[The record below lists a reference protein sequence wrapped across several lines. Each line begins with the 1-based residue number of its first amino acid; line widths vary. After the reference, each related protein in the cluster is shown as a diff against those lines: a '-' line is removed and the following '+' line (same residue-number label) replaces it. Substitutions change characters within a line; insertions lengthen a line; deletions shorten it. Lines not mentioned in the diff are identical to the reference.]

1 MKSVYKIIFLTLIFI
16 GSISYEAKAQ
26 TVVYAPDYSSKTVD
40 GIFYARTKTAVKWAS
55 DNVTKT
61 TTYTYADKRTHVVVA
76 NISPTINSTVSG
88 IIKTTVATYG
98 NGKKITTKETASLVG
113 GSVSYGSGYS
123 SKSATYQ
130 FLDSTTIVVDSAL
143 TKTAV
148 KWASDNVTKT
158 TTYTY
163 ADKRTHVVT
172 VTVTPTVTVSWAS
185 DHITKTTI
193 TTYGN
198 GKKLSVITKVPGTV
212 GTPTYNNNIKTVV
225 TTYGDGTSSTATF
238 TASSSSDSWASD
250 HITKTTTHTYA
261 SGGSNS
267 IITTVNPTSTTPAL
281 TNAVYPSDWTTTGT
295 VTPPNVSSK
304 TNTYGDGYTN
314 VVEDGTSSKPFLQT
328 TLSGLSISDPSKY
341 VTSNTTTYDL
351 RWGTPDKD
359 GPLLTTLFPSLT
371 NQLNVPIAYAGVL
384 VASNT
389 SLSIGPKLLKPSQDV
404 LDAWN
409 NGWTGKGINILMVDD
424 YPGIGG
430 NCGSNCHG
438 VKTMMITDM
447 VAIGAT
453 KFLLDNGTDGTT
465 ILGVF
470 RDMTN
475 TTVNSSKSIN
485 VVNASFGTNYIGN
498 GFTSF
503 YGDTP
508 TDSEINS
515 LLSLQQPMITAFTN
529 FFSGT
534 TSVSNISNVSAAVI
548 VKSAG
553 NDGIDANYEKFVSSY
568 ANNASIT
575 SRLLIVGALNKD
587 GTVSNKATIENYSNT
602 AGANNVIAN
611 RFLVAN
617 GNTPYGSNAV
627 SINGWIQSS
636 ERGTSY
642 AAPRVAGY
650 AAIIQQK
657 FPGLNAANTS
667 NIILDTARYDTL
679 TCYPSCD
686 TSIYGKGEASLSRA
700 LAPVGRL
707 R

>member
-1 MKSVYKIIFLTLIFI
+1 MKSVYKIIFLTFFFI
-16 GSISYEAKAQ
+16 GSISYDAKAAI
-26 TVVYAPDYSSKTVD
+26 VYANDYS
-40 GIFYARTKTAVKWAS
+40 TKTDTVTGIVSKLTKSAIKWSS
-55 DNVTKT
+55 DNITRT
-61 TTYTYADKRTHVVVA
+61 TTYTYADKTTYVVVA
-76 NISPTINSTVSG
+76 TVQPTTSSSVSG
-88 IIKTTVATYG
+88 IIKTTVSTYG
-98 NGKKITTKETASLVG
+98 NGKVVTTKETATLVP
-113 GSVSYGSGYS
+113 GSVTYNLDYS
-123 SKSATYQ
+123 TKSSTYR
-130 FLDSTTIVVDSAL
+130 FLNSSTIVVTSL
-143 TKTAV
+143 LSKTAV
-148 KWASDNVTKT
+148 KWATDNVTRT
-158 TTYTY
+158 STYTY
-163 ADKRTHVVT
+163 ADRTTYVVT
-172 VTVTPTVTVSWAS
+172 VTVPPTVTDSWAA
-185 DHITKTTI
+185 DHITKTTL

-198 GKKLSVITKVPGTV
+198 GKTSTAKTIVPGTI
-212 GTPTYNNNIKTVV
+212 GTPTYNNNIKTVI

-238 TASSSSDSWASD
+238 TASGSSVSWATD
-250 HITKTTTHTYA
+250 HITKTTTYTYA
-261 SGGSNS
+261 SGGSNNVV
-267 IITTVNPTSTTPAL
+267 TTHNPTISTPAL
-281 TNAVYPSDWTTTGT
+281 TNAVYPGDWTTTGT

-304 TNTYGDGYTN
+304 TTTYGDGYTS
-314 VVEDGTSSKPFLQT
+314 VEDGTSSKPFLQT

-351 RWGTPDKD
+351 RWGTPDKN
-359 GPLLTTLFPSLT
+359 GPAYTTIFPSPT
-371 NQLNVPIAYAGVL
+371 NQIPSQLYYMGSL
-384 VASNT
+384 VTSNT
-389 SLSIGPKLLKPSQDV
+389 SLSIGPTLLKPSQDV

-409 NGWTGKGINILMVDD
+409 NGWTGKGINILMVDN
-424 YPGIGG
+424 YPVLGG
-430 NCGSNCHG
+430 TCVNCHG
-438 VKTMMITDM
+438 VITMMITDLI
-447 VAIGAT
+447 AIGAT
-453 KFLLDNGTDGTT
+453 KFALDYETAGTT
-465 ILGVF
+465 IIGAA
-470 RDMTN
+470 RDIAN
-475 TTVNSSKSIN
+475 TTLNSSKSIN

-503 YGDTP
+503 YGDIP

-515 LLSLQQPMITAFTN
+515 LLSSQQPMITAWTN

-575 SRLLIVGALNKD
+575 SRLLIVGSLNKD
-587 GTVSNKATIENYSNT
+587 GTVSNKATIADYSNK

-617 GNTPYGSNAV
+617 GNTPYESNAV
-627 SINGWIQSS
+627 AINGWIQLSGA
-636 ERGTSY
+636 GTSY

-650 AAIIQQK
+650 AAIVQQK